1 MLVRILACLLFLML
15 VWWLLRLA
23 LGLRL
28 AKLDREGARLA
39 EEARGRRVVAEL
51 PPRGSETL
59 FLLEDG
65 PRFRW
70 GSEALD
76 KADIAGAR
84 LLLNGGVLQEFASG
98 PALLPPLDPPPE
110 FEGGELWEVVVYRRS
125 GGRARIPCG
134 ALREGVSREIAGRVF
149 AAIRAAA
156 PGEESAP

>member
-1 MLVRILACLLFLML
+1 MLVRVLASLLFLAL
-15 VWWLLRLA
+15 LWWLFRLA
-23 LGLRL
+23 LGLRQ
-28 AKLDREGARLA
+28 AKLDREGMRVA

-65 PRFRW
+65 PRFCW
-70 GSEALD
+70 GSETVD

-84 LLLNGGVLQEFASG
+84 LLVNGGVLQEFASESVR
-98 PALLPPLDPPPE
+98 LPPLDPPQE
-110 FEGGELWEVVVYRRS
+110 FEGGELWEVVLYRRS

-134 ALREGVSREIAGRVF
+134 ALREGVSREIAGRAF

-156 PGEESAP
+156 LKEIPG